1 MPLLKI
7 GQKQDN
13 LFYKMTQINE
23 KNTAMDINEISAEN
37 VIEWLKKNPNFL
49 NNNPEALSLLN
60 VTSIEEEQEKDGVVD
75 FQQML
80 VKKLRQDH
88 AEAIETQSMLVQ
100 HSRDTL
106 NNLNRIHAAILHLL
120 DASNFEQFI
129 HIITSDLS
137 LTLDVDVICLGVESE
152 EQNIPH
158 RYLSGVRLFNK
169 GDVDTILGTR
179 NSLLQSDIKGDPY
192 IFGEASGLVASQALM
207 RLVIHPKVPQGIL
220 AFGSRN
226 PDTFQEDQAID
237 QVAFLARVIERC
249 IRAWLNLPS
258 QN

>member
-1 MPLLKI
+1 
-7 GQKQDN
+7 
-13 LFYKMTQINE
+13 MTKLNE
-23 KNTAMDINEISAEN
+23 SETVSSIDLNDISPED
-37 VIEWLKKNPNFL
+37 VIQWLKKNPEFL
-49 NNNPEALSLLN
+49 NTNPEALSFLN
-60 VTSIEEEQEKDGVVD
+60 VSSVEKEQEKDGVVD

-88 AEAIETQSMLVQ
+88 AEAIETQDLLVQ

-120 DASNFEQFI
+120 DASSFEQFI
-129 HIITSDLS
+129 HIITADLS
-137 LTLDVDVICLGVESE
+137 ITLDVDVICLGVESE

-169 GDVDTILGTR
+169 GDVDQILGTR
-179 NSLLQSDIKGDPY
+179 NSVLQSNIQGDPY

-226 PDTFQEDQAID
+226 PETFQEDQAID